1 MVFTWF
7 QAAILLFFLG
17 GLLFASGPLV
27 AGVVLAP
34 QAKGGAMGEP
44 FECGVPTHGQAW
56 ARFSINYYVYALIFL
71 AFEVDILYLF
81 PVAAA
86 YSTPQGLGTTVKL
99 LVFIAVLAAAIVYFN
114 GKGIFIWPRK
124 IQVASTRKTQVAL
137 ASRP

>member
-1 MVFTWF
+1 MVFNWF

-27 AGVVLAP
+27 AGLVLAP
-34 QAKGGAMGEP
+34 RAKGGAISEP

-81 PVAAA
+81 PVAA
-86 YSTPQGLGTTVKL
+86 YYGTPQGFSSTIKL
-99 LVFIAVLAAAIVYFN
+99 LVFIAVLAAAIVYFTR
-114 GKGIFIWPRK
+114 KGVFTWPRK
-124 IQVASTRKTQVAL
+124 IQVAS
-137 ASRP
+137 RP

>member
-1 MVFTWF
+1 MVFSWF
-7 QAAILLFFLG
+7 QAAILLFFVG

-27 AGVVLAP
+27 AGLLLAP
-34 QAKGGAMGEP
+34 RAKGGAMGEP

-81 PVAAA
+81 PVAAS
-86 YSTPQGLGTTVKL
+86 YSAPQGFSFSIKL
-99 LVFIAVLAAAIVYFN
+99 LIFIAVLAAGIVYFQR
-114 GKGIFIWPRK
+114 KGVFVWPRK
-124 IQVASTRKTQVAL
+124 IQVASTV

>member
-1 MVFTWF
+1 MVFSWF

-17 GLLFASGPLV
+17 GVLFAAGPLI

-34 QAKGGAMGEP
+34 RAKGGAMGEP

-56 ARFSINYYVYALIFL
+56 GRFSINYYVYALIFL

-81 PVAAA
+81 PVAAS
-86 YSTPQGLGTTVKL
+86 YGTPQGLGSAIKL
-99 LVFIAVLAAAIVYFN
+99 LVFIAVLAAAIVYFTR
-114 GKGIFIWPRK
+114 KGVFTWPRK
-124 IQVASTRKTQVAL
+124 IQVASVAKIEV

>member
-7 QAAILLFFLG
+7 QAGILLFVLG
-17 GLLFASGPLV
+17 GLLFATALLV
-27 AGVVLAP
+27 VGSLLAP
-34 QAKGGAMGEP
+34 KAKGGAMGEA

-56 ARFSINYYVYALIFL
+56 ARFSMNYYVYALIFL

-86 YSTPQGLGTTVKL
+86 YSTPQGLGTTIKL
-99 LVFIAVLAAAIVYFN
+99 LVFIAVLAAAIVYFSA
-114 GKGIFIWPRK
+114 KGVFIWPRK
-124 IQVASTRKTQVAL
+124 IQVASIREIQVAA

>member
-1 MVFTWF
+1 
-7 QAAILLFFLG
+7 
-17 GLLFASGPLV
+17 
-27 AGVVLAP
+27 
-34 QAKGGAMGEP
+34 MGEP

-86 YSTPQGLGTTVKL
+86 YGTPQGLGTTVKV

-114 GKGIFIWPRK
+114 GKGVFTWPRK
-124 IQVASTRKTQVAL
+124 IQVASTRKIQVAT